1 MKYEKYQ
8 YEEYDYFGDIAEVD
22 NYTRKLVKT
31 RKPHMCAICN
41 EVIDAGNMMIRESGF
56 MPDEGPVSSYQCTD
70 CLDKYLDEMFGE
82 EDDANVCNGN
92 SH

>member
-1 MKYEKYQ
+1 MKYEKWQ
-8 YEEYDYFGDIAEVD
+8 YEEYDYFGDSSEVD

-31 RKPHMCAICN
+31 RKPHKCAICDN
-41 EVIDAGNMMIRESGF
+41 VIDAGNMMIRESGF

-70 CLDKYLDEMFGE
+70 CLDKYIDEMFEGG
-82 EDDANVCNGN
+82 EDDDVCNGN

>member
-1 MKYEKYQ
+1 MKYEKCQ
-8 YEEYDYFGDIAEVD
+8 YEEYDYFGDIPEIN
-22 NYTRKLVKT
+22 NYARKLVKT

-41 EVIDAGNMMIRESGF
+41 KVIDAGNMMIRESGF
-56 MPDEGPVSSYQCTD
+56 MLDEGPVSSYQCTD
-70 CLDKYLDEMFGE
+70 CLDNFLDEMFGE